1 MALDATALQLALVEI
16 MIQTDGNPEGRK
28 EALARL
34 DKLVERSGSKKPT
47 AKQDKRLKR
56 KK

>member
-16 MIQTDGNPEGRK
+16 MIQPDGNPEGRK

-34 DKLVERSGSKKPT
+34 DKVVPRE
-47 AKQDKRLKR
+47 
-56 KK
+56 